1 MTLIDTPLGRMR
13 GAEHQGGLAF
23 RGIRYAQAPTGAA
36 RFRPPAPVAPWRDVY
51 DATEFGPSAPQPV
64 MFDENAPLQL
74 PIEPTD
80 EDCLFLN
87 VYTPAAD
94 GARRPVLFWIH
105 GGGYVGGSGR
115 AYDGSVFTRE
125 HDVVVVTIN
134 YRMGALGFLHLGHLE
149 EGLESSVNNGI
160 LDQICA
166 LEWTRDNIAAFGGD
180 PGNVLIFG
188 ESAGGTSTAMLLGCP
203 RAEGLFHKA
212 VVHSPHVD
220 LLPVG
225 DGHIDFAS
233 RCIER
238 LGGDPASNG
247 METLRGAS
255 TDALLGLMLPDPER
269 PSPPALG
276 LRRDDN
282 VSFSP
287 AIDGV
292 LIPAPVADTIAARGA
307 GNVPFLGGGCRH
319 EGTLFADMILPP
331 ETTAGEAAEMLR
343 AEGCDPDRTLAAYER
358 FAPGADPRRKL
369 VYLLTDTMFR
379 NSMVRI
385 LEAAADAGSPCWSWM
400 CTWETDIA
408 DLRSTHAIELMF
420 LWGWGH
426 DPAMPAMVR
435 FTGKD
440 APEDLG
446 TAMRE
451 YWVNFARTGVPSA
464 AGEPE
469 WTPYDTTRRPVLVLD
484 AERRMEEDLDGA
496 VREHWFDA

>member
-1 MTLIDTPLGRMR
+1 MTVINTPLGRMR
-13 GAEHQGGLAF
+13 GAPHQGGLAF

-36 RFRPPAPVAPWRDVY
+36 RFRPPVPVAPWPAVY
-51 DATEFGPSAPQPV
+51 DATEFGPSAPQPA

-87 VYTPAAD
+87 VYTPATD

-105 GGGYVGGSGR
+105 GGGYIGGSGR

-203 RAEGLFHKA
+203 RAESLFHKA

-225 DGHIDFAS
+225 DGHIDFAN
-233 RCIER
+233 RCVER
-238 LGGDPASNG
+238 LGGDPATNG
-247 METLRGAS
+247 MATLRAAS

-269 PSPPALG
+269 PAPPALG
-276 LRRDDN
+276 LRRQDN

-292 LIPAPVADTIAARGA
+292 LIPAPIADTVAARGA

-331 ETTAGEAAEMLR
+331 EVTAGEAAEMLR
-343 AEGCDPDRTLAAYER
+343 AEGCDPARALAAYER

-385 LEAAADAGSPCWSWM
+385 LEAAANAGSPCWSWM

-435 FTGKD
+435 FTGKN
-440 APEDLG
+440 APGDLG
-446 TAMRE
+446 PAMRE
-451 YWVNFARTGVPSA
+451 YWATFARTGVPSA

-469 WTPYDTTRRPVLVLD
+469 WTPYDTTRRSVLVLD
-484 AERRMEEDLDGA
+484 AERRMEDDLDGA
-496 VREHWFDA
+496 VRDLWFDA